1 MIVTVLTFFIKY
13 YFKPFISIIIIF
25 LLVSPLYKIM
35 IQVNIPKRIAGASS
49 IGIANIIIILAILY
63 LGTEIFNGAYKLYY
77 RNVDFI
83 EKFISDI
90 SNQIQFDI
98 SKFKLSD
105 SLFSIINNNNI
116 RSSVVSTGQN
126 IIGGFA
132 GNICAY
138 AIANIC
144 VFFILIDKDKFID
157 FLELLIPAKII
168 EKTKFQK
175 TNLMHM
181 IKIQIVLVV
190 ISSIEIILG
199 LFLLNVPN
207 AVTLGVLC
215 GVLDIL
221 PYVGTIIVFIPI
233 IIYNIIMKKFL
244 IAFGLICLYLLV
256 QVLREILEAK
266 FLSSKLE
273 IHPLVILLSLY
284 IGINLFGILGI
295 IVGPM
300 YSILAKE
307 IIYS

>member
-1 MIVTVLTFFIKY
+1 M
-13 YFKPFISIIIIF
+13 
-25 LLVSPLYKIM
+25 
-35 IQVNIPKRIAGASS
+35 
-49 IGIANIIIILAILY
+49 
-63 LGTEIFNGAYKLYY
+63 
-77 RNVDFI
+77 
-83 EKFISDI
+83 
-90 SNQIQFDI
+90 
-98 SKFKLSD
+98 
-105 SLFSIINNNNI
+105 
-116 RSSVVSTGQN
+116 
-126 IIGGFA
+126 
-132 GNICAY
+132 
-138 AIANIC
+138 
-144 VFFILIDKDKFID
+144 FFILIDKDKFVG
-157 FLELLIPAKII
+157 FLELLIPVKII

-181 IKIQIVLVV
+181 VKIQI
-190 ISSIEIILG
+190 
-199 LFLLNVPN
+199 
-207 AVTLGVLC
+207 VLC

-295 IVGPM
+295 VIGPM